1 MKNYEANLL
10 DFDRD
15 ILTKI
20 KNSVKRNES
29 LKNHIFFRIGG
40 EADYFIEPKTV
51 DELKDTICI
60 CEKCGIDRYVIG
72 NGTNLL
78 ASDDGFRGA
87 IIKIG
92 DNFSYVDFKGNRVIA
107 GAGALL
113 ASVSKRSAELG
124 LKGLDFACGI
134 PGYIGGAVAMNA
146 GAYNGEI
153 ADTIVRVTC
162 MNKDGDILEYT
173 KEEMN
178 FGYRTSKVF
187 QDDLI
192 VLEAEFEL
200 EEGNVEEILDRI
212 SFINAKRRDS
222 QPLEYPSA
230 GSTFK
235 RPVGG
240 YASKLIQDAGLKGH
254 KHGGAMVSDKHS
266 GFIVNYNH
274 ATCQEVLE
282 LMDYVTKNV
291 DDKFGIKLEPEV
303 RIIGDFN
310 KKK

>member
-1 MKNYEANLL
+1 MNNRETRFL
-10 DFDRD
+10 DFDRN
-15 ILTKI
+15 ILTKV
-20 KNSVKRNES
+20 KSDVKRNEL

-40 EADYFIEPKTV
+40 KADYFIEPESI
-51 DELKDTICI
+51 DDLKEVICL
-60 CEKCGIDRYVIG
+60 CNDCGIDRYVIG

-78 ASDDGFRGA
+78 ASDAGFRGA
-87 IIKIG
+87 IIKVG
-92 DNFSYVDFKGNRVIA
+92 NNFAYSKFHGNRLIA

-113 ASVSKRSAELG
+113 SSVSKRSAELG

-162 MNKDGDILEYT
+162 MDKTGEIFDLS
-173 KEEMN
+173 KEDMN
-178 FGYRTSKVF
+178 FGYRTSKIF
-187 QDDLI
+187 EDDLI
-192 VLEAEFEL
+192 VLEAEFQL
-200 EEGNVEEILDRI
+200 ENGDVEEILDRV
-212 SFINAKRRDS
+212 SFINAKRKAS
-222 QPLEYPSA
+222 QPLDFPSA

-240 YASKLIQDAGLKGH
+240 YAAKLIQDAGLKGY

-266 GFIVNYNH
+266 GFVINYNN
-274 ATCQEVLE
+274 ATCADVLE
-282 LMDYVTKNV
+282 LMNYISERVNKQ
-291 DDKFGIKLEPEV
+291 FGIKLEPEV

-310 KKK
+310 KK

>member
-1 MKNYEANLL
+1 MNNKESRFL

-15 ILTKI
+15 ISTKV
-20 KNSVKRNES
+20 KNGVKRNEL

-40 EADYFIEPKTV
+40 EADYFIEPESI
-51 DELKDTICI
+51 DDLKEVICL
-60 CEKCGIDRYVIG
+60 CNDCGIDRYVIG

-78 ASDDGFRGA
+78 ASDAGFRGA
-87 IIKIG
+87 IIKVG
-92 DNFSYVDFKGNRVIA
+92 SNFSHIEFTENRIVV

-113 ASVSKRSAELG
+113 SSVSKRSAELG

-153 ADTIVRVTC
+153 ADTIRKVKC
-162 MNKDGDILEYT
+162 MSENGEIVELTKD
-173 KEEMN
+173 EMN
-178 FGYRTSKVF
+178 FGYRTSKIF
-187 QDDLI
+187 DDNLI

-200 EEGNVEEILDRI
+200 ERGNTEEILDRI
-212 SFINAKRRDS
+212 AFINAKRKAS
-222 QPLEYPSA
+222 QPLDYPSA

-240 YASKLIQDAGLKGH
+240 YASKLIQDAGLKGY
-254 KHGGAMVSDKHS
+254 KYGGAMVSDKHS
-266 GFIVNYNH
+266 GFVVNYNH
-274 ATCQEVLE
+274 ATCEEVME
-282 LMDYVTKNV
+282 LMNHVAENV
-291 DDKFGIKLEPEV
+291 NKQFGIKLEPEV

-310 KKK
+310 RK